1 MLSSLF
7 ELAAPRLYVFCA
19 ITVPFGFPSR
29 FRTFTMLHAF
39 AVGWV
44 IFLVSFEFQYQD
56 LSADGTLLD

>member
-1 MLSSLF
+1 
-7 ELAAPRLYVFCA
+7 
-19 ITVPFGFPSR
+19 
-29 FRTFTMLHAF
+29 MLHAF